1 MHLLNFKIQ
10 MKRRD
15 HKVQILGLKKILKN
29 HLWHKQRNNGVNLNY
44 NHQSMKSLMV

>member
-1 MHLLNFKIQ
+1 MHLLNFRIQ

-15 HKVQILGLKKILKN
+15 PRVQTLELKKILKN

-44 NHQSMKSLMV
+44 SHQSMKSLMV